1 MKKPLSKKVNI
12 FLSLDP
18 DIFRGYFN
26 AQDPA
31 PIYKRQLSHEFE
43 EYIMTCIRSA
53 KRDTVFSFKISYRN
67 EADKEFAEPLIFA
80 IRRHFSE
87 AKVTMNTTFEKFK
100 RRTYMLLF
108 VSLSLVTMTQG
119 FLPLLLKGQEEH
131 GIQSGLHNSMDVLCW
146 VILWKPIDRL
156 IFYWNPF
163 LKDIST
169 MDRLEKAE
177 VTISEIES

>member
-1 MKKPLSKKVNI
+1 MKKPTSKKINI

-31 PIYKRQLSHEFE
+31 PIYKKQLSHEFE
-43 EYIMTCIRSA
+43 QYIMTCIRSA
-53 KRDTVFSFKISYRN
+53 KREAVFNFKISYRN
-67 EADKEFAEPLIFA
+67 EADKDYAEPLAFA

-87 AKVTMNTTFEKFK
+87 AKVIMNAAFEKFK
-100 RRTYMLLF
+100 RRTYILLF
-108 VSLSLVTMTQG
+108 ISMAVVTICQG
-119 FLPLLLKGQEEH
+119 FLPLLLKGH
-131 GIQSGLHNSMDVLCW
+131 GEQSLQSGLTNSMDVLCW

-163 LKDIST
+163 LKDISI

-177 VTISEIES
+177 VTVTEIES